1 MGSLMTIKVSRE
13 EAVVPVFENLS
24 QNLRGFVDANNENSA
39 TIAGVPAET
48 QGLVLQNKNQKL

>member
-1 MGSLMTIKVSRE
+1 MTIKVSRE